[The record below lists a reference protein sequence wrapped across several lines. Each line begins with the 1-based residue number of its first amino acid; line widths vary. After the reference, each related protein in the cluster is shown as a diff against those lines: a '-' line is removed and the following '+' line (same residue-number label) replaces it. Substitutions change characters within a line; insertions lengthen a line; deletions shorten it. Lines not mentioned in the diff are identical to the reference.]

1 MLANTCEKASA
12 TRKAMTE
19 QVKSPDFVEYHREI
33 LPALLE
39 HGRGE
44 LLGGQHLPVLGL
56 SVVGTDES
64 FSYTLGEQ
72 GLGIGCGIDNADV
85 SIALEEKDWRGLVD
99 DLETVPGILYGGRL
113 AGHTGNLMDFVR
125 WEPALR
131 ALYTGRPIYDAEHF
145 ELTDEHGDA
154 LDPLSA
160 FSLASDDGQM
170 RAFLDAAGYLLVTSV
185 FTEPEVARFR
195 AAAAELAAAA
205 VEGDQSSW
213 WGKSG
218 NGDSVLCR
226 CLKAGTHPT
235 FSGLYDDPR
244 MRRLAALLPEGMIHL
259 PPQEQDAITAIYKN
273 PGVTEGLSDLPWHR
287 DCGMGGHASMCPT
300 YVLSIYLYDATPA
313 AGQLQFLPGSQ
324 DFGFGFADASQVKYG
339 KAVTVPACAGDITL
353 HIGDVM
359 HAAPPPEGSE
369 APFRQSILL
378 AFQPDFIHHRGE
390 RHYNDA
396 LLGAEDGQVPHLR
409 RIVKK

>member
-1 MLANTCEKASA
+1 MLNKKT
-12 TRKAMTE
+12 MTDHDTL
-19 QVKSPDFVEYHREI
+19 PDFVEYHRHT

-39 HGRGE
+39 QGRGD
-44 LLGGQHLPVLGL
+44 LLGKQRLPVLGL

-64 FSYTLGEQ
+64 FSYSLGER
-72 GLGIGCGIDNADV
+72 GLGIQHGIDNADV
-85 SIALEEKDWRGLVD
+85 SIALAEKDWCGLVD

-131 ALYTGRPIYDAEHF
+131 ALYTGRPVYDADNF
-145 ELTDEHGDA
+145 ELTDEQGAA
-154 LDPLSA
+154 LDPLSS
-160 FSLASDDGQM
+160 FSLADNDVQM

-185 FTEPEVARFR
+185 FTEREIARFR
-195 AAAAELAAAA
+195 AAAVELADSAR
-205 VEGDQSSW
+205 EGDQSSW
-213 WGKSG
+213 WGKSAD
-218 NGDSVLCR
+218 GDSVLCR
-226 CLKAGTHPT
+226 CLKAGAHPT
-235 FSGLYDDPR
+235 LSGLYDDSR
-244 MRRLAALLPEGMIHL
+244 MRRLAALLPKGMIHL
-259 PPQEQDAITAIYKN
+259 PAQEQDSITAIYKN
-273 PGVTEGLSDLPWHR
+273 PSVAEGLSDLPWHR

-324 DFGFGFADASQVKYG
+324 NYGFGFADASQVQYG

-359 HAAPPPEGSE
+359 HAAPPPEASE

-378 AFQPDFIHHRGE
+378 AFQPDFTNHRGE

>member
-1 MLANTCEKASA
+1 MLNKKTMADHDTL
-12 TRKAMTE
+12 
-19 QVKSPDFVEYHREI
+19 PDFVEYHRHT

-39 HGRGE
+39 QGRGD
-44 LLGGQHLPVLGL
+44 LLGKQRLPVLGL

-64 FSYTLGEQ
+64 FSYSLGER
-72 GLGIGCGIDNADV
+72 GLGIQRGIDNADV
-85 SIALEEKDWRGLVD
+85 SIALAEKDWRGLVD

-131 ALYTGRPIYDAEHF
+131 ALYTGRPIYDADHF
-145 ELTDEHGDA
+145 ELTDEQGGA

-160 FSLASDDGQM
+160 FSLASNDGQM
-170 RAFLDAAGYLLVTSV
+170 RAFLDAAGYLLVKAV
-185 FTEPEVARFR
+185 FTEPEIAKFR
-195 AAAAELAAAA
+195 AAALELARSAR
-205 VEGDQSSW
+205 EGDQSSW
-213 WGKSG
+213 WGKSAD
-218 NGDSVLCR
+218 GDSVLCR
-226 CLKAGTHPT
+226 CLKAGAHPT
-235 FSGLYDDPR
+235 LSGLYDDPR
-244 MRRLAALLPEGMIHL
+244 MRRLAALLPKGMMHL
-259 PPQEQDAITAIYKN
+259 PAQEQDSITAIYKN
-273 PGVTEGLSDLPWHR
+273 PGVAEGLSDLPWHR

-324 DFGFGFADASQVKYG
+324 NFGFGFADASQVSYG

-409 RIVKK
+409 RMVKK